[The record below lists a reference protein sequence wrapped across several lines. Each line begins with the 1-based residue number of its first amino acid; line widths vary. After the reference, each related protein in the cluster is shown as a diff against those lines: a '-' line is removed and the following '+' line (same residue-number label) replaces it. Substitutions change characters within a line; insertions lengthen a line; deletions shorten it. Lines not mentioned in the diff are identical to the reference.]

1 MATKA
6 PVKADVLAI
15 PLLDL
20 TRQYQPLREPI
31 QAALA
36 RVCESQS
43 FILGAGVEHFE
54 QRFAAYCGARF
65 AIGCGSGTD
74 ALELALMALGIGPGD
89 EVLTVPFTF
98 FATAGAI
105 MSTGAKPVF
114 VDVEA
119 GSFNLDVR
127 QLDRALAAHP
137 AVKAILPVHLYGG
150 CADMGPIIDG
160 AAARGIPVIEDA
172 AQAVGADWRAQR
184 AGSIGTL
191 GCFSFFPTKNLGGFG
206 DGGML
211 TTNDE
216 ELARKLKALRIHG
229 SFEKYVHQWPGMNS
243 RLDALQAAVLDVKL
257 DHLDDWN
264 RARRRNAALYR
275 EALAGVVITP
285 VAQPYQN
292 SHVFN
297 QFVIRCGRRDELR
310 AFLAESG
317 AGTEIYYPLPLHLQP
332 ALASYG
338 YKTGDFPVS
347 EQLAKEVLALPIFAE
362 LTEEEIATVAALI
375 REFYQRG

>member
-1 MATKA
+1 MAPKA
-6 PVKADVLAI
+6 AIKANVRAI

-20 TRQYQPLREPI
+20 ARQYQPLREPI

-36 RVCESQS
+36 RVIESQR
-43 FILGAGVEHFE
+43 FILGAEVERFE
-54 QRFAAYCGARF
+54 QRFAEYCGARY
-65 AIGCGSGTD
+65 AIGCASGTD
-74 ALELALMALGIGPGD
+74 ALELALMAADIGSGD

-105 MSTGAKPVF
+105 MSAGARPIF
-114 VDVEA
+114 VDVKPE
-119 GSFNLDVR
+119 SFNLDVR
-127 QLDRALAAHP
+127 QLDHALAKHP
-137 AVKAILPVHLYGG
+137 SVKAILPVHLYGG
-150 CADMGPIIDG
+150 CADMGPILDR

-172 AQAVGADWRAQR
+172 AQAVGAEWQGRR
-184 AGSIGTL
+184 AGSIGTM

-216 ELARKLKALRIHG
+216 DLARKLKAFRIHG
-229 SFEKYVHQWPGMNS
+229 SFEKYVHQWSGMNS

-257 DHLDDWN
+257 DHLDAWN
-264 RARRRNAALYR
+264 RARQRNATLYG
-275 EALAGVVITP
+275 EALAGVVTTP
-285 VAQPYQN
+285 VQQPYQT
-292 SHVFN
+292 SHVYN
-297 QFVIRCGRRDELR
+297 QFVIRCARRDELR

-317 AGTEIYYPLPLHLQP
+317 VGTEVYYPLPLHLQP

-338 YKTGDFPVS
+338 YKAGDFPVS

-362 LTEEEIATVAALI
+362 LTEEEIATVAGLI
-375 REFYQRG
+375 REFYGRV

>member
-6 PVKADVLAI
+6 GARAI

-31 QAALA
+31 QAAIA
-36 RVCESQS
+36 GVIESQR

-54 QRFAAYCGARF
+54 KRFAEYCGARF
-65 AIGCGSGTD
+65 AIGCASGTD
-74 ALELALMALGIGPGD
+74 ALELALMALDIGPGD
-89 EVLTVPFTF
+89 DVLTVPFTF

-105 MSTGAKPVF
+105 MSSGARPVF
-114 VDVEA
+114 VDVEP
-119 GSFNLDVR
+119 GSFNMDAR
-127 QLDRALAAHP
+127 QLDQALAKHP
-137 AVKAILPVHLYGG
+137 RVKAILPVHLYGG
-150 CADMGPIIDG
+150 CADMGSLG
-160 AAARGIPVIEDA
+160 KHGLPVIEDA
-172 AQAVGADWRAQR
+172 AQAVGAEWNGQR
-184 AGSIGTL
+184 AGNMGTL

-216 ELARKLKALRIHG
+216 DLARKLKALRVHG

-257 DHLDDWN
+257 DRLNDWN
-264 RARRRNAALYR
+264 RARQHNAALYR
-275 EALAGVVITP
+275 EALSGVVTVPEI
-285 VAQPYQN
+285 QPYQTN
-292 SHVFN
+292 HVFN
-297 QFVIRCGRRDELR
+297 QFVIRCKRRDELR
-310 AFLAESG
+310 AYLAESG
-317 AGTEIYYPLPLHLQP
+317 VGTEIYYPLAVHLQP
-332 ALASYG
+332 ALAGHG
-338 YKTGDFPVS
+338 YKAGDFPVS

-362 LTEEEIATVAALI
+362 LTEEEITTVAALI

>member
-6 PVKADVLAI
+6 SVRSI

-31 QAALA
+31 QAAISA
-36 RVCESQS
+36 VIESQR

-54 QRFAAYCGARF
+54 RRFADHCGARY
-65 AIGCGSGTD
+65 AVGCASGTD
-74 ALELALMALGIGPGD
+74 ALELALMALDIGTGD
-89 EVLTVPFTF
+89 EVLTVPFSF

-105 MSTGAKPVF
+105 MSTGARPVF
-114 VDVEA
+114 IDVEPE
-119 GSFNLDVR
+119 SFNLDVR
-127 QLDRALAAHP
+127 QLDPILAAHP
-137 AVKAILPVHLYGG
+137 SVKAILPVHLYGG
-150 CADMGPIIDG
+150 CADMGPIVER
-160 AAARGIPVIEDA
+160 ASALGIPVIEDA
-172 AQAVGADWRAQR
+172 AQAVGAEWKGQR
-184 AGSIGTL
+184 AGDIGTV

-216 ELARKLKALRIHG
+216 DLARKLKALRIHG
-229 SFEKYVHQWPGMNS
+229 SFEKYVHQWPGRNS

-257 DHLDDWN
+257 DHLDHWT
-264 RARRRNAALYR
+264 RARQRNAALYR
-275 EALAGVVITP
+275 ELLAGVVTTP
-285 VAQPYQN
+285 AAQPYQT
-292 SHVFN
+292 SHVYN
-297 QFVIRCGRRDELR
+297 QFVIRCTRRDELR

-317 AGTEIYYPLPLHLQP
+317 VGTEVYYPLPLHLQP

-338 YKTGDFPVS
+338 YRAGDFPVS

-362 LTEEEIATVAALI
+362 LTEEEITAVAGLI
-375 REFYQRG
+375 RQFYGRK